1 MEENNSNVENN
12 EDFLV
17 MNIYNHSKIT
27 NSEIESNDK
36 TNLSN
41 APLSI
46 INYNTNNSEKTNVDT
61 LRNNYPITEYRNQPQ
76 KKNYQL
82 QSLNYVYPQIN
93 LENNKYNMNH
103 KNNINNMKKVPIIQT
118 NIFPGQNNNIYNNYN
133 NYDNNKNNNNN
144 NDKNEQ
150 IEGRCKFFAIIA
162 ITKMLS

>member
-1 MEENNSNVENN
+1 M
-12 EDFLV
+12 
-17 MNIYNHSKIT
+17 
-27 NSEIESNDK
+27 
-36 TNLSN
+36 SN

-46 INYNTNNSEKTNVDT
+46 INYNTNNSKKATVDT

-133 NYDNNKNNNNN
+133 NNNNKNNKNNIN
-144 NDKNEQ
+144 RNKKVDKF
-150 IEGRCKFFAIIA
+150 RCS
-162 ITKMLS
+162 TY